1 MVGGTVVLA
10 LLTACGPGA
19 GSAATG
25 PSVPAAGTSTTGT
38 GAPSTI
44 ASAPEALPA
53 AVVEA
58 LSVEVGQARTDRL
71 ARVVELRVRNAGPVD
86 VRVVEGRLTTATT
99 GAPAVTDRV
108 RDVRGGATRSLR
120 AALAPPVC
128 PDGAAGATASDP
140 EAVVELDVV
149 DAAGRAGTVRLTP
162 ADGSDELRRIHGED
176 CAARAVA
183 SGLALTLDE
192 TLATR
197 REGDTLVADLVLRVR
212 AVPGGPH
219 VRVHEV
225 GGTTLLR
232 PAGALGAW
240 AVAVDSAAPPPDG
253 RVVLPVVPARCDL
266 HAIAEDKRGTV
277 LGVRA
282 VVDGVPQPETYV
294 AASPALRAALHA
306 FVLDACGAPDDA
318 RR

>member
-1 MVGGTVVLA
+1 MLVV
-10 LLTACGPGA
+10 LTACGPGA
-19 GSAATG
+19 GPVSE
-25 PSVPAAGTSTTGT
+25 PSVPAAGSSAARAGV
-38 GAPSTI
+38 PSRV
-44 ASAPEALPA
+44 ASRSEALPA
-53 AVVEA
+53 AVVDA

-99 GAPAVTDRV
+99 HPPAVTDRAREV
-108 RDVRGGATRSLR
+108 RAGATRAMR

-128 PDGAAGATASDP
+128 PDDATDAAATDP
-140 EAVVELDVV
+140 QAVVELDVV

-162 ADGSDELRRIHGED
+162 TDGTDELRRIHGED

-197 REGDTLVADLVLRVR
+197 REGDALVADLVLRVR

-240 AVAVDSAAPPPDG
+240 AVGIDSAAPPPDG
-253 RVVLPVVPARCDL
+253 RVVLAVVPARCDL

-294 AASPALRAALHA
+294 AASPALRGALHA
-306 FVLDACGAPDDA
+306 FVLEACGAPDDA